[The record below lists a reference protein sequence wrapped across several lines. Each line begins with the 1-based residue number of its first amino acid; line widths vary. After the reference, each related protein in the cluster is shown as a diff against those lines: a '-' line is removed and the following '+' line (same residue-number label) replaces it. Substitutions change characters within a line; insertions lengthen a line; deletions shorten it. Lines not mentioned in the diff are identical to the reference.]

1 MLLVGPVVPVLPVT
15 GVMITGNDAG
25 KALRLQ
31 AYYEATKSER
41 TLFSDRSRE

>member
-31 AYYEATKSER
+31 AYYEATEAMRLLSAA
-41 TLFSDRSRE
+41 